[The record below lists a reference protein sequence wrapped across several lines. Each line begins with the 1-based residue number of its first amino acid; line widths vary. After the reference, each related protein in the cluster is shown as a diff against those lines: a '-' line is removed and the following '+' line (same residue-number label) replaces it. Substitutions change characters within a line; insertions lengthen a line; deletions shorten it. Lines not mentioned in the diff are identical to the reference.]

1 MSTYNWV
8 EYEQRRIA
16 PKIGTDE
23 VRVGSARISYSLEY
37 DEAIGSPIG
46 VKLLH
51 DSKRNAIGIKPAG
64 INGYKI
70 QRKAKTT
77 REVACKSFIIDL
89 KLLPGIYKAKMEGDT
104 IIFLSSEKVRN
115 R

>member
-23 VRVGSARISYSLEY
+23 VRISSSRISYSLEY
-37 DEAIGSPIG
+37 DEAMGNPTG
-46 VKLLH
+46 VRLLH
-51 DSKRNAIGIKPAG
+51 DVKRNAIGIKPAETD
-64 INGYKI
+64 GYKI
-70 QRKAKTT
+70 QRKSKTT
-77 REVACKSFIIDL
+77 REIACKSFIIEL
-89 KLLPGIYKAKMEGDT
+89 KLLTGVYKAKMEGDT